1 MTMQQDDR
9 STTLL
14 VTILL
19 SINSANQMQFRNITI
34 KDHFLTRLD
43 TMNWLLNKSLTKTK
57 LSWHKVLEL
66 LITYLLR
73 INLLLGLILSL
84 VRRKQPI
91 ELSRWTT

>member
-1 MTMQQDDR
+1 
-9 STTLL
+9 
-14 VTILL
+14 
-19 SINSANQMQFRNITI
+19 MQFRKISI
-34 KDHFLTRLD
+34 KDYFRAGLD

>member
-1 MTMQQDDR
+1 
-9 STTLL
+9 
-14 VTILL
+14 
-19 SINSANQMQFRNITI
+19 MQFRKITI

-57 LSWHKVLEL
+57 LPWHKVLEL

-73 INLLLGLILSL
+73 INLLLGLTLSL
-84 VRRKQPI
+84 VRRRQPI